1 MSATIAQPEP
11 IRIYADAI
19 SAAELMRRLVGNPHV
34 EARLD
39 EEDGHWFVELRAPKL
54 DD

>member
-1 MSATIAQPEP
+1 MSAAGVEAEP

-39 EEDGHWFVELRAPKL
+39 EKDGHWFVELRAPKL